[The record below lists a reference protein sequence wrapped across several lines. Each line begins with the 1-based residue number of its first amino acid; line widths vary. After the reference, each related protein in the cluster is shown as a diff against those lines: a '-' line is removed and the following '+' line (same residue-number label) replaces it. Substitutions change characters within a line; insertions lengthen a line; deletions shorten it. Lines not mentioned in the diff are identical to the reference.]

1 MEQIR
6 AAFAA
11 GLAGV
16 NHSRPVLIASHN
28 DADGLAAAAI
38 LARAFAAAR
47 RLAVMGAVVSGAR
60 SRSMASSWSAAPRR
74 RRGT

>member
-16 NHSRPVLIASHN
+16 DHSRPVLIASHN
-28 DADGLAAAAI
+28 DADGLVAAAI
-38 LARAFAAAR
+38 LASVRSR
-47 RLAVMGAVVSGAR
+47 RLAGRDGGCS
-60 SRSMASSWSAAPRR
+60 
-74 RRGT
+74 